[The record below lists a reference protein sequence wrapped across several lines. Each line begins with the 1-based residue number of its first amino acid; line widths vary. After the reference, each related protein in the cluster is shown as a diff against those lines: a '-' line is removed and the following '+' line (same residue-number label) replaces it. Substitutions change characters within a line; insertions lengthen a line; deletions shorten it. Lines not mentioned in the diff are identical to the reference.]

1 MVVVDR
7 QECTGCGIC
16 VDVCPVE
23 AIAQVDGAAQID
35 TDKCTEC
42 LTCVDECPVEAIS
55 EK

>member
-1 MVVVDR
+1 MVVVDT

-23 AIAQVDGAAQID
+23 AISQVDGVAHVNAD
-35 TDKCTEC
+35 ECTEC
-42 LTCVDECPVEAIS
+42 LTCVDECPVEAIL